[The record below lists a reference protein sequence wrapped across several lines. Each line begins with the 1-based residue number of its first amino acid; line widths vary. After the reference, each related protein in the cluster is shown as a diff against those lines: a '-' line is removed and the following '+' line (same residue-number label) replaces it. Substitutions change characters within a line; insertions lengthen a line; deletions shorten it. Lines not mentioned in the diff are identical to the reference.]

1 VDLDISYGDRITISG
16 PNGSGK
22 TLLAKELMKPEHFVN
37 ADSKVLY
44 LSQKYEN
51 IDYSKTV
58 FENIESLSIGYEDL
72 RKVLA
77 NYLFMTEDDINKN
90 AKDLSGGETARL
102 AMAKITTSEIDLLIL
117 DEPTNNLDIST
128 IDILIEALNE
138 FKGALLVISHNKN
151 FLNQIEIQK
160 EYKIDNNNLIL
171 V

>member
-1 VDLDISYGDRITISG
+1 
-16 PNGSGK
+16 
-22 TLLAKELMKPEHFVN
+22 MKPAYFVN
-37 ADSKVLY
+37 PDSKVLY